1 MNDNTTA
8 PTHGKCIDRRT
19 VLSGLSATLVALA
32 GCSSSPSEPTSPGS
46 ETSPPPGG
54 ESDAFERVAM
64 TETGLVVELAS
75 DTNADSVNLI
85 NPNGEMNSLQR
96 VQEGATQVT
105 FQLLGEAEDGY
116 TPGEY
121 RVVAVAGDEP
131 IGKTTISLEPELT
144 ITDVMWAQNHPDMD
158 WDKDRSTWQQ
168 LAAFSIENTGNA
180 PSFLTMSRWTD
191 APLCR
196 VKSQETMEF
205 GHNTLLPAGE
215 TTTVYSSAPIYQ
227 TEGRLGMGAH
237 VNCSDLGTA
246 PLTVTGAV
254 QAGANPSYSQTIE
267 YGGTNNSC
275 ELTIVDGGPTDSTQ
289 TTSNGEDA

>member
-1 MNDNTTA
+1 MKNNTNS
-8 PTHGKCIDRRT
+8 PSYGRCLDRRT
-19 VLSGLSATLVALA
+19 VISGLSGALVALA
-32 GCSSSPSEPTSPGS
+32 GCSSSPSDTDSPGS
-46 ETSPPPGG
+46 GTSPPPGS
-54 ESDAFERVAM
+54 ESDTVERVAM
-64 TETGLVVELAS
+64 TETDLVVELAS
-75 DTNADSVNLI
+75 DINADSVNLI

-116 TPGEY
+116 TPGDY
-121 RVVAVAGDEP
+121 RVVAVAGDET
-131 IGKTTISLEPELT
+131 IGETTISLKPELT
-144 ITDVMWAQNHPDMD
+144 ITDVNWAQNHPDMD

-168 LAAFSIENTGNA
+168 LAAFTVENTGNA
-180 PSFLTMSRWTD
+180 PSFLTTARWTD

-205 GHNTLLPAGE
+205 GQNTLLPAGE

-237 VNCSDLGTA
+237 VNCSDLETA
-246 PLTVTGAV
+246 PLTVTGIV

-275 ELTIVDGGPTDSTQ
+275 ELTIVDGGPTNSTQ
-289 TTSNGEDA
+289 TTSNGSGT

>member
-1 MNDNTTA
+1 MNDNTDSSS
-8 PTHGKCIDRRT
+8 HSKRIDRRT
-19 VLSGLSATLVALA
+19 VLSGISGGLIALA
-32 GCSSSPSEPTSPGS
+32 GCSSSPSNPNSPDSDTSSSPAS
-46 ETSPPPGG
+46 EK
-54 ESDAFERVAM
+54 DVFKHVKM
-64 TETGLVVELAS
+64 TETDLIVELAS

-96 VQEGATQVT
+96 IQEGATQVT

-116 TPGEY
+116 TPGKY
-121 RVVAVAGDEP
+121 RIVAVAGDKT
-131 IGKTTISLEPELT
+131 IGETTILLKPEIT
-144 ITDVMWAQNHPDMD
+144 ITDVMWAQNHPDMH

-168 LAAFSIENTGNA
+168 LAAFTVENTGNA
-180 PSFLTMSRWTD
+180 PSFLTKTRWTD

-227 TEGRLGMGAH
+227 TEGRLGMGEH

-246 PLTVTGAV
+246 PLTVTGVV
-254 QAGANPSYSQTIE
+254 QAGANPSYSQSIE

-275 ELTIVDGGPTDSTQ
+275 ELTIVNGGPIDSTQ
-289 TTSNGEDA
+289 TTSNGSGT